1 MASSLLRRGRRG
13 WLGFRLWARRR
24 GCLPRG
30 ASGVGDEEP
39 PRDLGDEEAVRRLL
53 GSRAADEGHDR
64 LNVPLGERRRVAD
77 AGKGPRARG
86 SAQAHRPDL
95 GVVLGDQGLL
105 ARELE
110 HHLDALL
117 LDEGDKLPV
126 VLAAVVGELALVLR
140 AQLVGHEVPGLGEV
154 ALDRQAV
161 QGRVVAKEL
170 PGDVADL
177 RLRGRGVLAQPPDER
192 RAAIGIDMERER
204 TEEGEV
210 DSVGRAGEREERPDA
225 GADGEAPE
233 ESVLR
238 LDLAPDLDVT
248 RGLRARAFHQATSGS
263 IARGPAVAGWFGASA
278 LGLGAGERAANGD
291 WFDSPAPWDA
301 EAF

>member
-24 GCLPRG
+24 GFRPRG
-30 ASGVGDEEP
+30 ASRIGDEEP

-64 LNVPLGERRRVAD
+64 LDVPLGERRRVTD

-95 GVVLGDQGLL
+95 GVVLGDQDLL

-117 LDEGDKLPV
+117 LDEGDELPV

-140 AQLVGHEVPGLGEV
+140 AQLAGHEVPGLGEV

-177 RLRGRGVLAQPPDER
+177 RLGRRRVLAQAPDER
-192 RAAIGIDMERER
+192 RPTIRIDMEREG
-204 TEEGEV
+204 TEQGEV
-210 DSVGRAGEREERPDA
+210 ERVGRAGERDERPDA
-225 GADGEAPE
+225 GADGQAPE
-233 ESVLR
+233 EAILG
-238 LDLAPDLDVT
+238 LDLAPDLDVPGPDF
-248 RGLRARAFHQATSGS
+248 RLPRPEPAGYAGLHVPG
-263 IARGPAVAGWFGASA
+263 AVS
-278 LGLGAGERAANGD
+278 R
-291 WFDSPAPWDA
+291 S
-301 EAF
+301 

>member
-24 GCLPRG
+24 GCRPRG

-64 LNVPLGERRRVAD
+64 LDVPLGERRRVAD
-77 AGKGPRARG
+77 ARKGPRARG

-95 GVVLGDQGLL
+95 GAVLGDQDLL

-117 LDEGDKLPV
+117 LDEGDELPV

-192 RAAIGIDMERER
+192 RAAIGVDMEREG

-210 DSVGRAGEREERPDA
+210 ERVAVPTSA
-225 GADGEAPE
+225 MNAQT
-233 ESVLR
+233 
-238 LDLAPDLDVT
+238 LAPMARRRRKTLLASSSPQISIWRAPVAPL
-248 RGLRARAFHQATSGS
+248 RGVSQLIRISPRM
-263 IARGPAVAGWFGASA
+263 RR
-278 LGLGAGERAANGD
+278 RAA
-291 WFDSPAPWDA
+291 
-301 EAF
+301 